1 MQPLDFFR
9 SRIDA
14 MINLND
20 PLAILATRLP
30 WKQIEATVSQK
41 FAHQDRVGQV
51 LKDQDMFGT
60 SETLVGAGR
69 SNAGRPKLPIR
80 LMASLLYLKHS
91 FNLSDEELVVRWS
104 ENILWQFFSGMDY
117 FEHRLPCDATQIGR
131 FRRTLGEEG
140 LELLLKAT
148 IDTAVA
154 IDAVKPKDLER
165 VIVDTTVQEKAIA
178 HPVDS
183 RLLEIARHKVVSAAK
198 RAGIQLKQTFAKE
211 GKALRWKA
219 GGYAHAK
226 QFRRLQR
233 VLKRQRTILGIVM
246 REVQRKMQVAD
257 FSCDQPKAV
266 SDLSMWLERAER
278 IRTQKRSDKNKL
290 YALHA
295 PEVECIGKGKARK
308 PYEFGVKSAVV
319 VSHQHGLML
328 GARTF
333 PGNPYD
339 GHILSAVLEQATNLT
354 QDFGLKLKHIVVDL
368 GFRGVDADNP
378 DKEIIH
384 RGKFKSLTPKQKGWL
399 KRRSAVE
406 PAIGHLKSDH
416 RMDRCW
422 LQGAL
427 GDALHSISCAAGYN
441 LRWLLRAIA
450 RLGIVALFLRLLLAA
465 SQQPRAIGAIHAT
478 PERSWI
484 TRVGNWLT
492 SGIVKNQFLDTS
504 PGVPKLKV
512 NFAGPTTYCP
522 FQLAA
527 S

>member
-1 MQPLDFFR
+1 MQAIDFFR
-9 SRIDA
+9 NRIDA

-20 PLAILATRLP
+20 PLAVLATRLP
-30 WKQIEATVSQK
+30 WRQLEEAVATK
-41 FAHQDRVGQV
+41 FEHQNRTGEI
-51 LKDQDMFGT
+51 LKVQDMFGT
-60 SETLVGAGR
+60 TETVIGAGR

-91 FNLSDEELVVRWS
+91 FNVSDEELVVRWS
-104 ENILWQFFSGMDY
+104 ENIVWQYFSGMDY
-117 FEHRLPCDATQIGR
+117 YEHRLPCDATQIGR
-131 FRRTLGEEG
+131 FRRDLGEDG

-154 IDAVKPKDLER
+154 IEAVKPKDLER
-165 VIVDTTVQEKAIA
+165 VIVDTTVQEKAVA

-211 GKALRWKA
+211 SKTLRWKA

-226 QFRRLQR
+226 QFRRLRR
-233 VLKRQRTILGIVM
+233 VIKRQRTILGIVM
-246 REVQRKMQVAD
+246 REVKRKLQAAD
-257 FSCDQPKAV
+257 FAPDHPKAAC
-266 SDLSMWLERAER
+266 DLTMWLERAER
-278 IRTQKRSDKNKL
+278 IRTQQRSDKNKL

-319 VSHQHGLML
+319 VSHKDGLML

-354 QDFGLKLKHIVVDL
+354 QDVGLKIKHIVVDL
-368 GFRGVDADNP
+368 GFRGVDASNP

-384 RGKFKSLTPKQKGWL
+384 RGKFKSLSKQQKGWL
-399 KRRSAVE
+399 KRRPAVE

-450 RLGIVALFLRLLLAA
+450 RLGIGAVFLRLLQAALLQQRATGRSYRTIGRSRLASMA
-465 SQQPRAIGAIHAT
+465 NWIGD
-478 PERSWI
+478 
-484 TRVGNWLT
+484 VV
-492 SGIVKNQFLDTS
+492 VKNRFL
-504 PGVPKLKV
+504 GH
-512 NFAGPTTYCP
+512 
-522 FQLAA
+522 AA
-527 S
+527 LGGF

>member
-1 MQPLDFFR
+1 MQPVDFFR

-20 PLAILATRLP
+20 PLAVLSTRLP
-30 WKQIEATVSQK
+30 WSQIEAAIAAK
-41 FAHQDRVGQV
+41 FEHQNRSGQI
-51 LKDQDMFGT
+51 LKAQDMFGT
-60 SETLVGAGR
+60 SEVVVGGGR

-80 LMASLLYLKHS
+80 LMASLLYLKNS

-104 ENILWQFFSGMDY
+104 ENIVWQYFSGMDY

-131 FRRTLGEEG
+131 FRKALGEDG

-154 IDAVKPKDLER
+154 IDAVKPQDLER

-233 VLKRQRTILGIVM
+233 VLKRQRTILGIVI
-246 REVQRKMQVAD
+246 REVQRKMGIEGFATNN
-257 FSCDQPKAV
+257 PKAH
-266 SDLSMWLERAER
+266 SDLNLWLHRAER

-319 VSHQHGLML
+319 VSHEHGLML

-354 QDFGLKLKHIVVDL
+354 QDIACKLKHIVVDL

-378 DKEIIH
+378 GKEIIH
-384 RGKFKSLTPKQKGWL
+384 RGKFKSLTKQQKGWL

-406 PAIGHLKSDH
+406 PTIGHLKSDH

-441 LRWLLRAIA
+441 LRWLMRAIA
-450 RLGIVALFLRLLLAA
+450 RLGIGPVFLRLLQAA
-465 SQQPRAIGAIHAT
+465 LSRLLGAAPHHRLTKHLGTGPSSHPRGWT
-478 PERSWI
+478 PS
-484 TRVGNWLT
+484 TRNLDLNQHFGT
-492 SGIVKNQFLDTS
+492 GI
-504 PGVPKLKV
+504 
-512 NFAGPTTYCP
+512 
-522 FQLAA
+522 
-527 S
+527 